1 MSDDFFSTSKVLEGM
16 RENLVMLSGADL
28 DYLKDAI
35 MEELE
40 TRKRKQVIEIREK
53 AIQALRDFFD
63 AGGYVLNNEDN
74 YNWGVDE
81 ALTSSGEDDHCIFL
95 R

>member
-28 DYLKDAI
+28 DDLKDAI
-35 MEELE
+35 MDELK
-40 TRKRKQVIEIREK
+40 TRKHKQVIELKEK

-74 YNWGVDE
+74 YNWGLDE
-81 ALTSSGEDDHCIFL
+81 ALTSSCEDDYCIFL